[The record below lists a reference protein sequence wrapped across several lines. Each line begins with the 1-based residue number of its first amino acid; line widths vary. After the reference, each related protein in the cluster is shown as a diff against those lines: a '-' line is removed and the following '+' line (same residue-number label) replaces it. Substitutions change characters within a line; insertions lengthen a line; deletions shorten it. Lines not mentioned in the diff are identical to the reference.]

1 MPAPPETVYL
11 VVDIGCGFHESLLL
25 PPRCENRQAVK
36 QIDGVATVAA
46 ERPEIFV
53 DLMAHTTGARWTI
66 LDGTYG
72 AHRNL
77 YISLR
82 FTHNIWSCLLWP
94 SVIVVVP

>member
-1 MPAPPETVYL
+1 MAASYGPNDGSAARRSAETCAGKFLDLSWLGDV
-11 VVDIGCGFHESLLL
+11 ES
-25 PPRCENRQAVK
+25 AK
-36 QIDGVATVAA
+36 AVAA

-77 YISLR
+77 YISLC